1 MSNLPISS
9 KYRSTPQL
17 PVTDEERNRLVER
30 LNRAFEDGAVSSD
43 DYHRLLDVAF
53 GARTLGD
60 LVPVV
65 EALPAHPTY
74 AEPGVVA
81 QTGRPGEL
89 SAARPPRAALIAVVV
104 GTGVLALVILVAL
117 VLGLFL

>member
-17 PVTDEERNRLVER
+17 PVSDEERNGLVVR
-30 LNRAFEDGAVSSD
+30 LNQAFEDGRVGSD
-43 DYHRLLDVAF
+43 DYQRLLDVAF
-53 GARTLGD
+53 GAKNLGE

-65 EALPAHPTY
+65 EALPASPTY

-89 SAARPPRAALIAVVV
+89 SEPRRPNTALVAGVVGVGVVALIVVAI
-104 GTGVLALVILVAL
+104 VLMLLL
-117 VLGLFL
+117 

>member
-9 KYRSTPQL
+9 KYRSTPHL
-17 PVTDEERNRLVER
+17 PVTEEERNALVAR
-30 LNRAFEDGAVSSD
+30 LNDAFAAGAVDDGA
-43 DYHRLLDVAF
+43 YPELLDVAF
-53 GARTLGD
+53 GARTLGE

-65 EALPAHPTY
+65 EALPATATY

-89 SAARPPRAALIAVVV
+89 TQSRAPRPALVAAVVAV
-104 GTGVLALVILVAL
+104 GVLALLVLVVAL
-117 VLGLFL
+117 GLVL

>member
-9 KYRSTPQL
+9 RYRSTPHL
-17 PVTDEERNRLVER
+17 PVTDEERNGIVAR
-30 LNRAFEDGAVSSD
+30 LNEAYTDGRVDPDA
-43 DYHRLLDVAF
+43 YQRLLDVAF
-53 GARTLGD
+53 GARTLGE

-65 EALPAHPTY
+65 EVLPPVATY

-89 SAARPPRAALIAVVV
+89 TEPRAPRPAVVAGVVGVGVAALILVVV
-104 GTGVLALVILVAL
+104 LLMLL
-117 VLGLFL
+117 L